1 MICRVEGLVLRSY
14 RMSGSSKVV
23 VVFTRE
29 EGKLRFA
36 AKGARRPKSKFG
48 ASLEPITWGV
58 YHYFR
63 REGRELQSLIEA
75 DIRNPFSEVKAEY
88 RRLVFASTICDLA
101 HGATSEEGRNV
112 SLFHALVLCIAW
124 MGTVPM
130 SAVELPL
137 WAFQLKAAA
146 SLGYRIHLND
156 CVKCGGSLPTTLVC
170 FSPRQGG
177 VVCDR
182 CRLGDIQLRR
192 STVSFLDGLAR
203 RRPEEIDLD
212 QFRGIDRAMVRTAL
226 REFFDYYVES
236 RYGARSLEFLDR
248 MLAAESVDAPQGSI
262 TK

>member
-1 MICRVEGLVLRSY
+1 MICRAEGLVLRSY
-14 RMSGSSKVV
+14 RMSGSSKVA

-36 AKGARRPKSKFG
+36 AKGARRPRSKFG

-101 HGATSEEGRNV
+101 HGGTSEEDRNV
-112 SLFHALVLCIAW
+112 SLFHALIQCIAW

-146 SLGYRIHLND
+146 LLGYRIHLND
-156 CVKCGGSLPTTLVC
+156 CVKCGGSLPATVVR
-170 FSPRQGG
+170 FSSRQGG

-182 CRLGDIQLRR
+182 CRSGDIQLRR
-192 STVSFLDGLAR
+192 STVGFLDDLAH

-212 QFRGIDRAMVRTAL
+212 RFRGVDRAMVHTAL
-226 REFFDYYVES
+226 RQFFDYYVGS
-236 RYGARSLEFLDR
+236 RYGTRSFEFLDR
-248 MLAAESVDAPQGSI
+248 MLAAESVDAPQRFI
-262 TK
+262 AK